1 MCFCPN
7 QRIPYLFS
15 FGLVKC
21 FTQNFIHHPTNST
34 LNENQLKTLYDYLNK
49 HKNEDDGQILTL
61 YDQMPVRLSQEEIN
75 QLMNELDKIK
85 NWFHE

>member
-1 MCFCPN
+1 MKLQGDIISGEFN
-7 QRIPYLFS
+7 QLKNEFYLQR
-15 FGLVKC
+15 VKH
-21 FTQNFIHHPTNST
+21 FTTNST

-49 HKNEDDGQILTL
+49 HKNEADGQILTL